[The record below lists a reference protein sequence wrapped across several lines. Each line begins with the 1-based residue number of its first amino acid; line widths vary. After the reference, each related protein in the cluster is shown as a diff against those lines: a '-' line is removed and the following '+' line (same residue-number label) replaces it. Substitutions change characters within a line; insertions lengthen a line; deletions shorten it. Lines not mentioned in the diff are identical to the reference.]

1 MFDVSLLDPNV
12 AAAMK
17 NAGLDHVEDMNHN
30 GKLDIQDVALMK
42 AAQSNTVTTPAAT
55 QEPATSC

>member
-30 GKLDIQDVALMK
+30 GKLDVQDVALMQ
-42 AAQSNTVTTPAAT
+42 AAKPAVATAVTETKET
-55 QEPATSC
+55 I